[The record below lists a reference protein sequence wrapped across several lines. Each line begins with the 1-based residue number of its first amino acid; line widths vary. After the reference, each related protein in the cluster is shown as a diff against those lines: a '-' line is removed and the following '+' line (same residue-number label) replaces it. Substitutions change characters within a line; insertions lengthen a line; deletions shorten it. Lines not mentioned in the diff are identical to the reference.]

1 MSDTGHRMLETPYLI
16 LSLPRHQHL
25 RCFHYHLY
33 IHEHM
38 QLPVHTVHRRISSY
52 LFKLFG
58 SVSHYNYNSVRVVV
72 LKSCIYTVYGFGVDT
87 FTRPEAQFAYDF
99 PFAYFKGPPE
109 DILLMSIGIAT
120 GEGTGIVIVLEVGNA
135 WSLC

>member
-1 MSDTGHRMLETPYLI
+1 MSCVYK
-16 LSLPRHQHL
+16 
-25 RCFHYHLY
+25 C
-33 IHEHM
+33 
-38 QLPVHTVHRRISSY
+38 
-52 LFKLFG
+52 
-58 SVSHYNYNSVRVVV
+58 
-72 LKSCIYTVYGFGVDT
+72 TVYGFGLDT

-109 DILLMSIGIAT
+109 DILLMSIGIVT